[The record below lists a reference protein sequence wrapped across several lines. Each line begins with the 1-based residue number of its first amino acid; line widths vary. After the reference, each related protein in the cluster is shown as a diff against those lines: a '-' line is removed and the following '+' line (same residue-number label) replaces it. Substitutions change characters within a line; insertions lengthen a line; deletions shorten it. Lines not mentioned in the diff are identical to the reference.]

1 MYDLGSSQLPTS
13 FDPAT
18 DSDQHSLREFIDLV
32 ADAGYVVDS
41 DEHGDD
47 PELIAPDGS
56 AVETWHEDY
65 PYPNLMDRREY
76 ETQKRLLQIELLKL
90 QYSID
95 DTGERHVIIFEGRD
109 AAGKGGAIKRF
120 SEHLNP
126 RRCRVVALDK
136 PSDRELGQWNFQR
149 YIQHLPTAG
158 EIVLFDRS
166 WYNRGGVERVMG
178 FCTDE
183 EHRNLPSAGS
193 NPRRDDDRIGHSCYE
208 VLVLGHP
215 AGATHPVRN
224 SSARSSSSLE
234 ALPDGLGVAG
244 ALGRLHPC

>member
-149 YIQHLPTAG
+149 YIQHLLRPAKSCSLTARG
-158 EIVLFDRS
+158 IIVAASNGS
-166 WYNRGGVERVMG
+166 WG
-178 FCTDE
+178 FAPMKSIE
-183 EHRNLPSAGS
+183 
-193 NPRRDDDRIGHSCYE
+193 
-208 VLVLGHP
+208 
-215 AGATHPVRN
+215 
-224 SSARSSSSLE
+224 SSF
-234 ALPDGLGVAG
+234 
-244 ALGRLHPC
+244 GRLQSSKR

>member
-95 DTGERHVIIFEGRD
+95 DTGEV
-109 AAGKGGAIKRF
+109 RF
-120 SEHLNP
+120 SRLLGGGLSWL
-126 RRCRVVALDK
+126 RR
-136 PSDRELGQWNFQR
+136 
-149 YIQHLPTAG
+149 I
-158 EIVLFDRS
+158 
-166 WYNRGGVERVMG
+166 
-178 FCTDE
+178 
-183 EHRNLPSAGS
+183 
-193 NPRRDDDRIGHSCYE
+193 RI
-208 VLVLGHP
+208 
-215 AGATHPVRN
+215 
-224 SSARSSSSLE
+224 
-234 ALPDGLGVAG
+234 
-244 ALGRLHPC
+244 